1 MSAKNATA
9 RRAAAS
15 DSRTVREGHGDD
27 RPEDSRTGRADAA
40 DVEDVRR
47 VLAGDTAA
55 FSAIVERWQGR
66 LINLAWR
73 FCRDRSMAEDMAQDA
88 FVKAFKAL
96 ATFRGEALFSTWLTA
111 LSLNCF
117 RTSLRSRGPVTV
129 NLDLW
134 RPVGLE
140 PSALTTIENR
150 ERDEL
155 VRQLVATLPPRYRD
169 PVVLFYFQEMSVAET
184 ARVLGLPDG
193 TLKARLSRARD
204 LVGRRYAARMSDRKG
219 SA

>member
-1 MSAKNATA
+1 M
-9 RRAAAS
+9 
-15 DSRTVREGHGDD
+15 
-27 RPEDSRTGRADAA
+27 
-40 DVEDVRR
+40 
-47 VLAGDTAA
+47 LAGDTAA

-96 ATFRGEALFSTWLTA
+96 ATFRGEALFSTWLIA

-117 RTSLRSRGPVTV
+117 RSSLRSGPVTV

-134 RPVGLE
+134 RPAGLE

-169 PVVLFYFQEMSVAET
+169 PMVLFYFQEMSVAET

>member
-1 MSAKNATA
+1 M
-9 RRAAAS
+9 
-15 DSRTVREGHGDD
+15 
-27 RPEDSRTGRADAA
+27 
-40 DVEDVRR
+40 
-47 VLAGDTAA
+47 LAGDTAA

-169 PVVLFYFQEMSVAET
+169 PMVLFYFQEMSVAET